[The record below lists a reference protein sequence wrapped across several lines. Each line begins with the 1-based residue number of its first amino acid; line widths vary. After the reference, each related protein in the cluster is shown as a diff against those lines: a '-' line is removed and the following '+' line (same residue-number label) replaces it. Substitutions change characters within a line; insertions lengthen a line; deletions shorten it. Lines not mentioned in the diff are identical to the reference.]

1 MIKIFIVFAIVFTIC
16 YFCINIFLKRNGKEK
31 ISYLALTKVAGYSI
45 LCSVL
50 AVSVLAAIVV
60 LF

>member
-16 YFCINIFLKRNGKEK
+16 YFGIDAYRKLTGKEK
-31 ISYLALTKVAGYSI
+31 LSLTKVAGYSI

>member
-16 YFCINIFLKRNGKEK
+16 YFGIDAYRKLTGKEK
-31 ISYLALTKVAGYSI
+31 LSLTKVAGYSI
-45 LCSVL
+45 LCSVVS
-50 AVSVLAAIVV
+50 VSVLAAIVV

>member
-16 YFCINIFLKRNGKEK
+16 YFGIDAYRKLTGKK
-31 ISYLALTKVAGYSI
+31 KKLALTKSIAYSI